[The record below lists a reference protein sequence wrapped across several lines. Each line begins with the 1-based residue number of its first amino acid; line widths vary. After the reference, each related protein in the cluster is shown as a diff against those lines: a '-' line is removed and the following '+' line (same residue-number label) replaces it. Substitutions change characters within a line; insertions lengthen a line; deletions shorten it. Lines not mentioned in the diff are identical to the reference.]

1 MRIGLFGGTFDP
13 PHLGHLILA
22 ERCREAAALDEV
34 RFLVS
39 YQPPHKLD
47 RTLSRF
53 ETRCEMVELAAAGQP
68 AFRVERIEAEL
79 PPPSYTAETLR
90 VLRER
95 QPNDEFFLIIGGDSL
110 VDLPGWYQPHR
121 VIAQAGLIAVPRPGI
136 PVPTAGDLARQ
147 MAVSETVI
155 RLTLVDSPL
164 VEISSTEIR
173 RRIEANRSIRFLVPR
188 AVEEFIRER
197 RLYQA

>member
-39 YQPPHKLD
+39 FQPPHKLD
-47 RTLSRF
+47 RTMSRF
-53 ETRCEMVELAAAGQP
+53 EMRCEMAELATVGQP
-68 AFRVERIEAEL
+68 AFQVERIEAEL

-95 QPNDEFFLIIGGDSL
+95 QPNDDFHLIIGGDSL
-110 VDLPGWYQPHR
+110 VDLPGWYQPQR
-121 VIAQAGLIAVPRPGI
+121 VIAQAGIIAVPRPGI
-136 PVPTAGDLARQ
+136 PVLTASELARRLG
-147 MAVSETVI
+147 VPDSTV
-155 RLTLVDSPL
+155 RLTIVESPL
-164 VEISSTEIR
+164 VDISSTEIR
-173 RRIEANRSIRFLVPR
+173 RRVGLHQTIRYLVPR
-188 AVEEFIRER
+188 AVEEYLREK
-197 RLYQA
+197 RLYLA

>member
-39 YQPPHKLD
+39 YLPPHKLD

-53 ETRCEMVELAAAGQP
+53 ESRCEMVELATFGQP

-95 QPNDEFFLIIGGDSL
+95 QPRDEFHLIIGGDSL
-110 VDLPGWYQPHR
+110 VDLPGWYQPQR
-121 VIAQAGLIAVPRPGI
+121 VVEQAGIIAVPRPGI
-136 PVPTAGDLARQ
+136 PVLTASELAGQ
-147 MAVSETVI
+147 LSVPESTV
-155 RLTLVDSPL
+155 RLSIVDSPL
-164 VEISSTEIR
+164 LEISSTEIR
-173 RRIEANRSIRFLVPR
+173 HRVGANQSVRYLVPR
-188 AVEEFIRER
+188 AVEEYIREK
-197 RLYQA
+197 RLYFV

>member
-22 ERCREAAALDEV
+22 ERCREAASLDEV

-47 RTLSRF
+47 RTMSRF
-53 ETRCEMVELAAAGQP
+53 DMRCEMAELATVGQP

-79 PPPSYTAETLR
+79 PPPSFTAETLR

-95 QPNDEFFLIIGGDSL
+95 QPNDDFHLIIGGDSL
-110 VDLPGWYQPHR
+110 VDLPGWYQPQR
-121 VIAQAGLIAVPRPGI
+121 VIAQAGIIAVPRPGI
-136 PVPTAGDLARQ
+136 PVLTARELAG
-147 MAVSETVI
+147 
-155 RLTLVDSPL
+155 RLGVTDSMVRLSIVESPL
-164 VEISSTEIR
+164 VDISSTEIR
-173 RRIEANRSIRFLVPR
+173 RCVGLNQTIRYLVPR
-188 AVEEFIRER
+188 AVEEYIREK
-197 RLYQA
+197 RLYLA